1 MAASEPGTAGPPAPP
16 GGRAARPEG
25 PAAVRGR
32 RTARPG
38 GPAAVPGEDGT
49 VPGEDETLPGEPE
62 TPAGGPARRHVSNET
77 IRSLEASMS
86 SLGTAAMA
94 SMDRR
99 LPWFRRMSAENR
111 SWLGL
116 VAQAGVAAFVDWIK
130 HPERGR
136 PAVAGEVFG
145 TAPRELARAV
155 SLQQA
160 VEMMRVIIDVVEAQ
174 VDQLAAPGG
183 EAELREAV
191 LRYTREIAFAAAQ
204 VYARTAEARGA
215 WDARLEALVVD
226 SLVRGEVDEG
236 LQSWASALN
245 WSSAP
250 VSVIAGNA
258 DGSEPEGLI
267 DELRIIARR
276 SRLDLLAG
284 VHGHRLVVVL
294 GGTAEPLQAASHLA
308 GRFGPGPIV
317 VGPPVA
323 DLKSAVV
330 SAGAALAGLRAA
342 PAWPEAPR
350 PVDAA
355 DLLPER
361 ALDGDDSARAE
372 LIEFVYQPLLGG
384 GPALLDTVTTYLEQ
398 GSSLEATAR
407 LLFVHPNTVRYRL
420 RRVSELTGLLPSNGR
435 DAFALWLALVLGRL
449 AHKSA

>member
-1 MAASEPGTAGPPAPP
+1 VTAEPESATADAAQPS
-16 GGRAARPEG
+16 
-25 PAAVRGR
+25 
-32 RTARPG
+32 
-38 GPAAVPGEDGT
+38 
-49 VPGEDETLPGEPE
+49 GEP
-62 TPAGGPARRHVSNET
+62 AKRHASQET
-77 IRSLEASMS
+77 IRRLEGSMS

-116 VAQAGVAAFVDWIK
+116 VAQAGVAAFVDWVK

-160 VEMMRVIIDVVEAQ
+160 VEMMRVIIDVVEAR
-174 VDQLAAPGG
+174 VDELAAPGG

-245 WSSAP
+245 WSLSP

-308 GRFGPGPIV
+308 GRFGPGPVV

-323 DLKSAVV
+323 DLQSAVV

-342 PAWPEAPR
+342 AAWPEAPR
-350 PVDAA
+350 PVHAA

-361 ALDGDDSARAE
+361 ALDGDASARAE
-372 LIEFVYQPLLGG
+372 LIAAVYQPLLAG

-420 RRVSELTGLLPSNGR
+420 RRAGELTGLSPGNGR
-435 DAFALWLALVLGRL
+435 DAFALWLAVVLGRL
-449 AHKSA
+449 AQKEP

>member
-1 MAASEPGTAGPPAPP
+1 VTGASEPADD
-16 GGRAARPEG
+16 
-25 PAAVRGR
+25 
-32 RTARPG
+32 
-38 GPAAVPGEDGT
+38 DGIQ
-49 VPGEDETLPGEPE
+49 
-62 TPAGGPARRHVSNET
+62 PAGTHTRRHVSQET

-86 SLGTAAMA
+86 SLGTAAMT

-160 VEMMRVIIDVVEAQ
+160 VEMVRVIIDVVESQ
-174 VDQLAAPGG
+174 VDELAAPGG

-294 GGTAEPLQAASHLA
+294 GGTAEPLKAASQLA
-308 GRFGPGPIV
+308 GRFGPGPVV

-323 DLKSAVV
+323 DLQSAVV

-342 PAWPEAPR
+342 TAWPEAPR
-350 PVDAA
+350 PVEAI

-361 ALDGDDSARAE
+361 ALDGDESARGE
-372 LIEFVYQPLLGG
+372 LIEDVYLPLLDG

-420 RRVSELTGLLPSNGR
+420 RRVTELTGLTPSDGR
-435 DAFALWLALVLGRL
+435 GAFAIWLAVVLGRL
-449 AHKSA
+449 AHKGT